1 MGAQESQEGKDER
14 VLRIGQRVLIA
25 DHPYI
30 KSIIGR
36 EATIVGFPFT
46 LTEKEGEMRVTP
58 ARSHSLYA
66 WVRVDGVTEV
76 EYRVKVGDLL

>member
-1 MGAQESQEGKDER
+1 MGAQSQEGKDER

-30 KSIIGR
+30 KSIIGKQGK
-36 EATIVGFPFT
+36 IVAFPFT
-46 LTEKEGEMRVTP
+46 LAGKEGEMRVTP

-76 EYRVKVGDLL
+76 EYRVGVRDLL